1 MKESDLYPPVKR
13 FLEKQHYEVKSEV
26 GDCDVVA
33 VRGDEPPVV
42 VELKLSLNLEVVLQ
56 AVDRLALSPNVYIG
70 IPAPSR
76 LLARRRKSVLKLVK
90 MLGLGLL
97 LVDGE
102 VTVAVDPG
110 PYRPR
115 LSRHRQERLLGEFLL
130 RVGDPNLGGSNR
142 RGGVMTAYRQSALK
156 IGCHLQAHGATKAS
170 QVAAAVAEPR
180 ARDFLYRNVYG
191 WFEPV
196 GRGVYRLSPRGEREI
211 RQWLERDL

>member
-13 FLEKQHYEVKSEV
+13 FLELQDYQVKSEV

-56 AVDRLALSPNVYIG
+56 AVDRLALTPNVYIG
-70 IPAPSR
+70 IPRSSR
-76 LLARRRKSVLKLVK
+76 VLARRRKAVLKLVR

-102 VTVAVDPG
+102 VSVALDPG
-110 PYRPR
+110 PYWPR
-115 LSRHRQERLLGEFLL
+115 RSSHRQQRLLGEFLL
-130 RVGDPNLGGSNR
+130 RVGDPNLGGSSR

-156 IGCHLQAHGATKAS
+156 IACHLQNHGATKAS
-170 QVAAAVAEPR
+170 LVAAAVEEPK

-211 RQWLERDL
+211 ALWLERDL